1 MGRNFCP
8 MLLANIGAG
17 MITSMGR
24 DRTQQATS
32 DLLSTAQMP
41 DLGFFVLAYITLVL
55 FHLKSIPCITMGLFH
70 ESHWL
75 PL

>member
-1 MGRNFCP
+1 
-8 MLLANIGAG
+8 MLLAEIGAC

-24 DRTQQATS
+24 DRTQQATP

-41 DLGFFVLAYITLVL
+41 DLGGSSFLPTSPL
-55 FHLKSIPCITMGLFH
+55 SIPCITMGLFH